1 MSIALLI
8 GSNFNKKMIGTYIE
22 KFFFTDKGYFNWIA
36 ITSIIAIGTFI
47 WTIWFN
53 NKKYKAD
60 LVSKGRID
68 WMNQVRPLY
77 AQYLA
82 AVPKY
87 MYLYNKAMVDGDK
100 LAKESLDDKMD
111 EIKRLYYELNLYIP
125 NNDSNKSILVDIKLL
140 WGELSY
146 IGDYYDYGI
155 RRNYFAAKINR
166 YNGTSYDTEVDK
178 YISKLINKA
187 SMDGNEYFKNE
198 WEKIKKRA
206 MKN

>member
-1 MSIALLI
+1 
-8 GSNFNKKMIGTYIE
+8 
-22 KFFFTDKGYFNWIA
+22 
-36 ITSIIAIGTFI
+36 
-47 WTIWFN
+47 
-53 NKKYKAD
+53 
-60 LVSKGRID
+60 
-68 WMNQVRPLY
+68 MNQVRPLY

-198 WEKIKKRA
+198 WEKIKKGNE
-206 MKN
+206 KLIIHCLLYVNKV

>member
-47 WTIWFN
+47 WTIW
-53 NKKYKAD
+53 
-60 LVSKGRID
+60 ID

-87 MYLYNKAMVDGDK
+87 MCLYNKAMVDGDK

-155 RRNYFAAKINR
+155 RRNYFATKINR

-198 WEKIKKRA
+198 WEKIKKGQ
-206 MKN
+206 